1 MLRPVRPYRF
11 RAFHT
16 ARQAQSPFQSA
27 GPMPPPP
34 RIHPEHLPPPHSE
47 QSSGGSGKGSSRG
60 RKWATRAAVT
70 GAIVGGLYVY
80 DRQFNASAVLRSL
93 RTGYIG
99 ILCTLD
105 YKINFAPS
113 KADQIEALHER
124 VAGRLRWVID
134 TNQGLYLKLG
144 QALGLQAALL
154 PKPYREAFGHVFDR
168 APAVDYDEVIG
179 VFQKDLG
186 LDPLDVFAAFSESAL
201 ASASIAQVHRA
212 KLKAG
217 TGGDEGE
224 RVVAVKVQKPA
235 IEKQMEWDLFS
246 YRALMWLSE
255 KLFDMPMY
263 FVAKYVSEQMRYETS
278 FKHEASNARRCAEL
292 LSQTPELRDDVYV
305 PRVFGKDEGC
315 KESDRIMVME
325 WVDGCRLN
333 DKAQMEQWGI
343 KPRDAMDLAISTL
356 SAMTFSWGFV
366 HCDPHPGNIL
376 VRPHPTKKGK
386 PQLVLIDHGLYIEL
400 PQQFREDYCTLWR
413 SLFVLDVP
421 KIETIARK
429 WGIALDAN
437 LFASAILLRPFQ
449 VKKGGKKE
457 AAEPEKSQFEQQVEM
472 KRRLKTMLENEKLI
486 PRELIFLTRCQRMMQ
501 ANNQVLGS
509 PSSRVNLTAKWAS
522 IGYTRSL
529 TGSRSLHTVGIW
541 RWVSD
546 RFDAFLFRFT
556 LSVIDLAFWLTT
568 QKQRFLPK
576 EKGAWEDKIQAQFE
590 AMAKEEFGIEIDDQV
605 FLG

>member
-1 MLRPVRPYRF
+1 MRRNCTRPIKGAFRVDRQPLHARF
-11 RAFHT
+11 AST
-16 ARQAQSPFQSA
+16 TTSTSSSTTNT
-27 GPMPPPP
+27 PP
-34 RIHPEHLPPPHSE
+34 RSKSAKWGRRAIIT
-47 QSSGGSGKGSSRG
+47 GG
-60 RKWATRAAVT
+60 
-70 GAIVGGLYVY
+70 VGLGLYVY
-80 DRQFNASAVLRSL
+80 DRQFNASAVTRSL

-99 ILCTLD
+99 LLCTLD

-124 VAGRLRWVID
+124 VANRLRWVID

-154 PKPYREAFGHVFDR
+154 PKPYKEAFGHVFDR
-168 APAVDYDEVIG
+168 APAVSYDEVIG
-179 VFQKDLG
+179 VFQSDLSMN
-186 LDPLDVFAAFSESAL
+186 PLDLFATFSEEPM
-201 ASASIAQVHRA
+201 ASASIAQVHQA
-212 KLKAG
+212 TLKPHAG
-217 TGGDEGE
+217 GEGE
-224 RVVAVKVQKPA
+224 QGRTVAVKVQKPA
-235 IEKQMEWDLFS
+235 IVKQMDWDLFS
-246 YRALMWLSE
+246 YQSLTWLAE

-263 FVAKYVSEQMRYETS
+263 FAAKYISSQMRRETS
-278 FKHEASNARRCAEL
+278 FKNEANNARRCAEL
-292 LSQTPELRDDVYV
+292 ISQTPELKDDVYV
-305 PRVFGKDEGC
+305 PRVFGEAEGC

-333 DKAQMEQWGI
+333 DRKQIEDW
-343 KPRDAMDLAISTL
+343 KLNLREVMDLAISTM

-386 PQLVLIDHGLYIEL
+386 PQIILIDHGLYIEL
-400 PQQFREDYCTLWR
+400 PREFREDYCTLWR

-421 KIETIARK
+421 RIETIARK

-437 LFASAILLRPFQ
+437 MFASAILLRPFQ
-449 VKKGGKKE
+449 VNKHKKGGKKDQ
-457 AAEPEKSQFEQQVEM
+457 APEKTQYEQQVELKQRM
-472 KRRLKTMLENEKLI
+472 KTMLENEQLI

-501 ANNQVLGS
+501 ANNQLLGS

-529 TGSRSLHTVGIW
+529 TGSRSLQTVGIW
-541 RWVSD
+541 RWTRD

-556 LSVIDLAFWLTT
+556 LGIVDLAFWFTL

-576 EKGAWEDKIQAQFE
+576 DKGGWEDKLQKQFE
-590 AMAKEEFGIEIDDQV
+590 AMAKEEFGIEIDDTV